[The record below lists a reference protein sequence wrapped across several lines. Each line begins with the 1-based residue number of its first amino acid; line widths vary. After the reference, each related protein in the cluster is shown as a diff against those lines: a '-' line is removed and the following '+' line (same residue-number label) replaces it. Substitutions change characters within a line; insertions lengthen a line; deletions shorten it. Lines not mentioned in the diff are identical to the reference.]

1 MVDER
6 DPFEPKKVVG
16 RRGGRVKE
24 PLSHGAI
31 VAKALELLAEHGLDG
46 MSLRSV
52 AKALDTGPASLY
64 VYVDDLHQLHALVLD
79 RALARVSTKAAH
91 GKPWQERLNAVLVSY
106 YQVLTQHR
114 GLAQLALSTIAAGP
128 NALRFIET
136 LLEILDEAGVDEATA
151 AWAVDLLMLYVTA
164 IAFEH
169 TQRSKDVD
177 PLAHVAGA
185 VGAVSEAE
193 FPRIHRVRE
202 ALLSGGKARFRWT
215 LRVMLEGILRVPID
229 HEKFA
234 PSNKRR
240 R

>member
-1 MVDER
+1 VEER
-6 DPFEPKKVVG
+6 NPFEPKNITG
-16 RRGGRVKE
+16 RRGGRVKK
-24 PLSHGAI
+24 PLSHDAI
-31 VAKALELLAEHGLDG
+31 VGKALELLGEHGLEG

-52 AKALDTGPASLY
+52 AKALDTGAASLY
-64 VYVDDLHQLHALVLD
+64 VYVDDLYQLHALVLD
-79 RALARVSTKAAH
+79 RALGKVATKAAA
-91 GKPWQERLNAVLVSY
+91 GKPWRLRLNAVLASY

-114 GLAQLALSTIAAGP
+114 GLAQLAMSTIAAGP
-128 NALRFIET
+128 NALRFIEI

-185 VGAVSEAE
+185 IGAVSESE

-202 ALLSGGKARFRWT
+202 ALLSGGKARFSWT
-215 LRVMLEGILRVPID
+215 LQVMLEGILKVPID
-229 HEKFA
+229 HEQFA
-234 PSNKRR
+234 RSNKRKR
-240 R
+240 